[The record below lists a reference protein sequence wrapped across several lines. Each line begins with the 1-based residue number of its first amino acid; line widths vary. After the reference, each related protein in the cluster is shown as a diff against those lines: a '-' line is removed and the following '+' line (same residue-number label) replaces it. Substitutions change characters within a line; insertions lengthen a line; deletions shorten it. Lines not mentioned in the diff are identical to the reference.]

1 MEAEEEDNDDLVW
14 NLNDESSDSSDDD
27 ADTPMKKDPD
37 LFDGTNVA
45 KKGFLYDP
53 VSMIREGLEIPNHVI
68 LNSVGWCLVRWNYT
82 LKPSTTGRHFIEKM
96 VTTEEG
102 GHLPILFYE
111 GAMFPTIF
119 LQK

>member
-1 MEAEEEDNDDLVW
+1 METEEEDNDDLVW

-53 VSMIREGLEIPNHVI
+53 VSMIIEGLEIPNHVI